1 VNALIVPLLV
11 PFVTALVLALLRG
24 HRALERTVALV
35 STGGLALFAAW
46 LLVTVDQGGPVAMS
60 IGGWP
65 APYGVVFVADRLS
78 ALFLAVSLAV
88 ATAVLLYSAVSLD
101 EHRQDHF
108 FHPFF
113 QFTLLGVNWA
123 FLTADLFNLFVAY
136 EVMLIGSYGVMSVGG
151 TRPQVRETMKYLAI
165 NSIGSAC
172 FVIGIGLVY
181 AATGALNMA
190 DIATRSALLPPPQAA
205 VLTAGS
211 MFLLTVFAMKAAAFP
226 VTFWLPDSYPVV
238 PAGVIGYFGGL
249 LTKVGVYSLM
259 RVFVLMLR
267 QPGHELALETL
278 LFLSGLTMFLGVVGA
293 MCQWEMRRLL
303 SWHIISQVGYMI
315 MGIGMAAT
323 GRVADIAL
331 AGTILHVVHNM
342 LVKSSLF
349 LIGGIAERVAGTQA
363 LIRLGGLLDTA
374 PWLAATFL
382 LAALSLAGIPP
393 FSGFVSKVVLLQA
406 GVLGSHW
413 IVVAI
418 SVLTSFLTLY
428 SMAKIWTWA
437 FWRGDPTSGARGP
450 VPAAMLAPVLG
461 LVTLAVAMGLGAAP
475 ALRFATDAARDLVD
489 PTAYVAAVF
498 PQGAPVHLAAA
509 APQETGL

>member
-1 VNALIVPLLV
+1 MNELILPLLV

-24 HRALERTVALV
+24 HHALERVLAIL

-46 LLVTVDQGGPVAMS
+46 LLVTVDRSGPAAMFV
-60 IGGWP
+60 GGWP
-65 APYGVVFVADRLS
+65 APYGIVFVADRLS
-78 ALFLAVSLAV
+78 ALFLFVSLAV
-88 ATAVLLYSAVSLD
+88 ATAVLVYSLFSLD
-101 EHRQDHF
+101 ELRQNHF

-123 FLTADLFNLFVAY
+123 FLTGDLFNLFVAY
-136 EVMLIGSYGVMSVGG
+136 EVMLIGSYGAMSVGG
-151 TRPQVRETMKYLAI
+151 TRDQVRETMKYLAI

-181 AATGALNMA
+181 ATTSALNMA
-190 DIATRSALLPPPQAA
+190 DIAVRSQELAGPQAA

-211 MFLLTVFAMKAAAFP
+211 MFLLIVFLMKAAAFP

-238 PAGVIGYFGGL
+238 PPGVIGYFGGL
-249 LTKVGVYSLM
+249 LTKVGVYSLL
-259 RVFVLMLR
+259 RVFVLVLR
-267 QPGHELALETL
+267 QPGHELALEIL

-315 MGIGMAAT
+315 MGIGMAVT
-323 GRVADIAL
+323 GRVAELAL

-349 LIGGIAERVAGTQA
+349 LVGGILERIAGSQR
-363 LIRLGGLLDTA
+363 LLKLGGLLDAA
-374 PWLAATFL
+374 PWAAATFL

-393 FSGFVSKVVLLQA
+393 FSGFLSKVVLLQA
-406 GVLGSHW
+406 GVAGNHW
-413 IVVAI
+413 VVVSV

-437 FWRGDPTSGARGP
+437 FWRGDPGELPRSRAP
-450 VPAAMLAPVLG
+450 WPMLPPVLA
-461 LVTLAVAMGLGAAP
+461 LVLLSVAIGVGATP
-475 ALRFATDAARDLVD
+475 ALRFAGGAARDLLD
-489 PTAYVAAVF
+489 STAYVNAVF
-498 PQGAPVHLAAA
+498 PDRHPVLAAVEE
-509 APQETGL
+509 AP